1 MCVETCKKYI
11 TETKIYSTSGQT
23 DSMCN
28 SILFINTGSNNVT
41 IDGLTLQPSQ
51 SWSVE
56 GNREEMNIHTYP
68 FSFSSTTG
76 SNLTIIFKRYV
87 G

>member
-1 MCVETCKKYI
+1 
-11 TETKIYSTSGQT
+11 
-23 DSMCN
+23 
-28 SILFINTGSNNVT
+28 
-41 IDGLTLQPSQ
+41 LQPSQ

-56 GNREEMNIHTYP
+56 GNRDEMNIHTYP
-68 FSFSSTTG
+68 FAFSSTTG